1 MRLMSSI
8 LSEVGKQFS
17 LLKKRI
23 SDLRLVDLGDVSSS
37 PQNLGVLQYNSLS
50 GLWTAQA
57 PEVIEAA
64 LDGGQAGTIHLDILE
79 IDGGGA

>member
-1 MRLMSSI
+1 MSNI
-8 LSEVGKQFS
+8 LSEIGNQFS

-23 SDLRLVDLGDVSSS
+23 SDLRLVDLSDTVSN
-37 PQNLGVLQYNSLS
+37 PQNLGVLQYNSFS

-64 LDGGQAGTIHLDILE
+64 LDGGRAGTIHLDILE